1 MKKLRII
8 FLSFMLAITFIA
20 PAIYPSMGNVAVA
33 QAATIKINKNH

>member
-1 MKKLRII
+1 MKTKII

-20 PAIYPSMGNVAVA
+20 PAITFHGNVVVA